1 MTKRVGSSRRTAAR
15 CITALIKPEKRG
27 LVDGT

>member
-15 CITALIKPEKRG
+15 CITALIKREKRG